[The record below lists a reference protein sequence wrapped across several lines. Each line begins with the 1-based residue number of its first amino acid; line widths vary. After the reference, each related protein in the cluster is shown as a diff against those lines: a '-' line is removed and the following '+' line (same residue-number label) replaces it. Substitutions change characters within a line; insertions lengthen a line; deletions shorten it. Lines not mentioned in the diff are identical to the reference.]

1 MKERPILFSTP
12 MVQAVDDDRKT
23 VTRRVVNMLKEGI
36 TEATWGYTAFTP
48 DGHISFRAR
57 HANGEY
63 GESFVKIPYGLK
75 GDILY
80 VREVYYDYGLWE
92 ENGHTKTGKRKWKF
106 VSLIPSSAD
115 IRYCENPPEDVK
127 PNSYR
132 KLGWYKR
139 LGRFMPY
146 RYVRTKLEIV
156 SIRVERLHDITEED
170 AIREG
175 LAKITKDGGRNWKYG
190 IPDKDGLPGTDD
202 IGWPWIEWEISAR
215 DAFKKLWVKIN
226 GDDSWKDNPWVW
238 RIEFTVL
245 PQPPQI

>member
-1 MKERPILFSTP
+1 MKERPILLSSP
-12 MVQAVDDDRKT
+12 MVQAVDDGRKT

-36 TEATWGYTAFTP
+36 AEAIWGYTAFTP

-63 GESFVKIPYGLK
+63 GESFVKIPYGVK

-115 IRYCENPPEDVK
+115 IRYFENPPEDIK

-156 SIRVERLHDITEED
+156 SIRVERLHDITYQD
-170 AIREG
+170 AVREG
-175 LAKITKDGGRNWKYG
+175 VQFRQFELFGLDGNGRDSLARLKFSI
-190 IPDKDGLPGTDD
+190 
-202 IGWPWIEWEISAR
+202 
-215 DAFKKLWVKIN
+215 LWTSIN
-226 GDDSWKDNPWVW
+226 GQESWDSNPWVW
-238 RIEFTVL
+238 RIEFKKL
-245 PQPPQI
+245 